1 MAKQR
6 LAGLLLVF
14 ILLVPGLVWAVTAE
28 DFEVETTQD
37 LLNLCTTPSSDPLYV
52 AATHF
57 CYGYLVGAYDYYD
70 AVSSGPKGIKLI
82 CLPDPPPSRNEA
94 VSLFIKWL
102 KVHPEYMSE
111 PAVETEFRF
120 LMEKWPCK

>member
-1 MAKQR
+1 MMKKRFVSFFLVMMLMA
-6 LAGLLLVF
+6 
-14 ILLVPGLVWAVTAE
+14 PCSVWAVTVE

-37 LLNLCTTPSSDPLYV
+37 LLNLCTVPSNDPLYV
-52 AATHF
+52 AAIHF

-70 AVSSGPKGIKLI
+70 AVSTGPQGIQLV
-82 CLPDPPPSRNEA
+82 CFPESPPSRNEA
-94 VSLFIKWL
+94 VSMFIKWL
-102 KVHPEYMSE
+102 KAHPEYMNE